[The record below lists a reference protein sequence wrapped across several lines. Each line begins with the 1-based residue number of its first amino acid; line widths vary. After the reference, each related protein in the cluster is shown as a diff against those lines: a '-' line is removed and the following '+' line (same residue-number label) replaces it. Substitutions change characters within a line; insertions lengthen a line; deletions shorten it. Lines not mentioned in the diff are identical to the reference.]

1 MTETH
6 QITSSLTEG
15 HPPDYF
21 TQVRTNIKPLLPS
34 QIGRCLEIGCG
45 QGKTL
50 EWIHTMTGA
59 SVFGVELVESEA
71 CKARLVAEVVV
82 GNIELIQLPFPERS
96 FDVILTLDVLE
107 HLQHPWTSVRKLHQ
121 FLRPGGC
128 LIASIPN
135 VRHIAVLAPLL
146 IAGRWTYTDH
156 GLLDRTH
163 LRFFTKR
170 SAIELMECSGLKVDK
185 VKTFRGRKSTAFNI
199 ATLGLL
205 RPFFDFQYLIR
216 AVA

>member
-1 MTETH
+1 MTETR
-6 QITSSLTEG
+6 QINSLLTERY
-15 HPPDYF
+15 PADYF
-21 TQVRTNIKPLLPS
+21 THVRTNIEALLPS

-45 QGKTL
+45 QGRTL
-50 EWIHTMTGA
+50 EWVHATTGA
-59 SVFGVELVESEA
+59 SVFGVELLESEA
-71 CKARLVAEVVV
+71 RKARMVAEVVV
-82 GNIELIQLPFPERS
+82 GNIELIQLPFPEQS

-107 HLQHPWTSVRKLHQ
+107 HLQHPWTTVQKLHQ
-121 FLRPGGC
+121 LLRPGGC

-135 VRHIAVLAPLL
+135 VRHIAVLGPLL
-146 IAGRWTYTDH
+146 FAGRWTYTDH

-170 SAIELMECSGLKVDK
+170 SAVELMECSGLKVDK
-185 VKTFRGRKSTAFNI
+185 VKPSRGRKSTALNI

-205 RPFFDFQYLIR
+205 RAFFDFQYLIR